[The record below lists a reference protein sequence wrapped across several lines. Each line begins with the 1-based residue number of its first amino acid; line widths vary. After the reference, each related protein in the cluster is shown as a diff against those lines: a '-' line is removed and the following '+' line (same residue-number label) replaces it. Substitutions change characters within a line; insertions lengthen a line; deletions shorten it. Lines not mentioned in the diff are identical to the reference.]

1 MRRAALLVVALGLVV
16 LVVGC
21 GKKNEPEPPSG
32 PSAAYGKVY
41 PRPSPPAASSP
52 F

>member
-1 MRRAALLVVALGLVV
+1 VRRAVLLALALGLFM
-16 LVVGC
+16 VGC

-32 PSAAYGKVY
+32 PDASYGKVY
-41 PRPSPPAASSP
+41 PRPSPPAATSP